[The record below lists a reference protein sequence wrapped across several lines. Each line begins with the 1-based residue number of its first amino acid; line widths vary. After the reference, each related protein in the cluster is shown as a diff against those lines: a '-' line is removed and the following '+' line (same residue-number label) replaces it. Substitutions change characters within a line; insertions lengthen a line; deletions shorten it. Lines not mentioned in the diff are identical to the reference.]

1 MKPSYRILD
10 VTDFTQIGLT
20 RSSEPGAP
28 PRQMMVPIE
37 KLVVDPEYQRDVGRS
52 GRTNIRKIVDEFR
65 WSRFEPIVVA
75 ETGDGRF
82 AIINGQHRAM
92 AAKLRGMKTVPCA
105 VVDADRAEQ
114 AAAFAAINGNITAI
128 TSIQLFHASL
138 AAGNVESK
146 ALATVCKAAGVRI
159 CRYPVPAREMKV
171 GDTLAAGALLQC
183 YRQYGPQ
190 VLQLSLE
197 CVTRTGGGQS
207 RPDPLPDREGAE
219 RCDPWKPNSFTQ
231 ARSDD
236 RSGRRIRRQR
246 SVGRGASPFDFRK
259 ALGARSALASL
270 YAHPQSEN
278 RQGGMKSLQNQ

>member
-197 CVTRTGGGQS
+197 CVTRTGGGNQGLIRYQIVKALS
-207 RPDPLPDREGAE
+207 AAIHGNPTALRKREVTIAAVGE
-219 RCDPWKPNSFTQ
+219 FGVSDPWDE
-231 ARSDD
+231 ARRLSI
-236 RSGRRIRRQR
+236 SEKR
-246 SVGRGASPFDFRK
+246 SVLDLLSQAFTHILNQKTGK
-259 ALGARSALASL
+259 AA
-270 YAHPQSEN
+270 
-278 RQGGMKSLQNQ
+278 